1 MRDNRENLSQT
12 VLGIDLGGTRIKVG
26 MFRFRQP
33 GAETDSLSRY
43 ERLSRVQAQTTRHLG
58 ERAVFEEIARA
69 TQELLDLSSEKPE
82 GIGFCC
88 PGIVDPCAKTLVRAP
103 LFASWKDVPLGKMI
117 EDRFELPVCMD
128 NDANVAALAEAS
140 WGAAARTSTSA
151 YITVSTGLGIGLI
164 LDKRIWRGTHG
175 ISGELCHIAFSG
187 RSESCESGHAGCAEA
202 FCTGVAISN
211 RASQLLGRPLTA
223 PQVFS
228 LADEGDSAAKDVIKD
243 AVRTLAVV
251 VAFIQNT
258 IDPQVVVLGEGV
270 INSHPGL
277 VSAIASVYPEIV
289 DYPRLQPNLKLACL
303 ADDASLLGSATLCWQ
318 EMYGSLG

>member
-1 MRDNRENLSQT
+1 
-12 VLGIDLGGTRIKVG
+12 
-26 MFRFRQP
+26 
-33 GAETDSLSRY
+33 
-43 ERLSRVQAQTTRHLG
+43 
-58 ERAVFEEIARA
+58 
-69 TQELLDLSSEKPE
+69 
-82 GIGFCC
+82 
-88 PGIVDPCAKTLVRAP
+88 
-103 LFASWKDVPLGKMI
+103 
-117 EDRFELPVCMD
+117 MD

-187 RSESCESGHAGCAEA
+187 RSESCESGHARLRGSVLYWGGHLQS
-202 FCTGVAISN
+202 T
-211 RASQLLGRPLTA
+211 LTPGRPLTA

-258 IDPQVVVLGEGV
+258 IDPQVVVLGGGV